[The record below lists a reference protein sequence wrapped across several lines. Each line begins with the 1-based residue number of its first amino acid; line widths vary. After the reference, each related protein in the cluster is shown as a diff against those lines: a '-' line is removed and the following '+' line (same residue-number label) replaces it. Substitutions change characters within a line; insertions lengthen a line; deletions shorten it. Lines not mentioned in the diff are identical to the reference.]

1 MFCTVYQRAV
11 GPPLRAYLPFL
22 TQGFTPQPAVSF
34 VVPLQ
39 QVVCLWATKNNNDN
53 NNEVMQKGFHALM
66 EFLDFTNRILV
77 GPFWDVVERSEFLPF
92 LKTE

>member
-11 GPPLRAYLPFL
+11 GPPLRAYLPKNPRL
-22 TQGFTPQPAVSF
+22 QPTQPAVSF

-39 QVVCLWATKNNNDN
+39 QVVCLWATNNNNDD